1 MTSMMPVDY
10 SPTQYIHPHDLVFQ
24 QMLRSAQLP
33 APAFFRSD
41 LMTRPM
47 APEPYTRRERR
58 QLAMTSESSRSES
71 SGDSDLDD
79 GYHADKDN
87 GPRKL
92 LKGERALFDFMSIED

>member
-1 MTSMMPVDY
+1 MPVDY
-10 SPTQYIHPHDLVFQ
+10 SPTQYMHPHDIVFQ
-24 QMLRSAQLP
+24 QMLRSSQLP
-33 APAFFRSD
+33 TPAFTFRAD

-58 QLAMTSESSRSES
+58 QMASEVRSEYS
-71 SGDSDLDD
+71 TGSDSDVDD

-92 LKGERALFDFMSIED
+92 LKGEPQCIMPCTIE